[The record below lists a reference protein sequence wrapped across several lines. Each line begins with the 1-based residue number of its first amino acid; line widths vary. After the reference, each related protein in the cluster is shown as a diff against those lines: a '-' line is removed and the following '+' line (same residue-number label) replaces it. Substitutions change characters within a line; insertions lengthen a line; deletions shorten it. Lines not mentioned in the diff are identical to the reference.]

1 MRARMIRLRE
11 SAAARR
17 SDQAR
22 ARGKKHLG
30 WFIAV
35 EGGDGVGKS
44 TQITAIAAWLRKRGF
59 DVVTTREPGG
69 TPMGT
74 ALRDIVLHA
83 RDKTIGARAEA
94 LLFAADRAEH
104 IDKVV
109 RPALE
114 SGAVVLTD
122 RHVDSSI
129 AYQSGGRGLSAE
141 DVAALSA
148 FATDGLRPDLTVLL
162 DVDPAVAWERS
173 QTRPDAPD
181 KLEAEPA
188 EFHARVRA
196 VFKARAAA
204 DPPRY
209 LVVDAAEP
217 PGVVTAIIEDRLEK
231 LLPLSPRES
240 VEAEEKERA
249 LRAAQLAEEREQR
262 ARQEAAR
269 AEAEREAARRR
280 AEEEAAR
287 KEAESRRAE
296 AEKAE
301 RERAA
306 QERERLAAQEAQERR
321 RAEEEQR
328 AAQEQEAAERE
339 QARADA
345 ARRRE
350 AELAVRK
357 AEAIAKARARDQA
370 TQDLAGRALPPTE
383 ETRALPLDL
392 SQTQVLEARG
402 DVGEDD
408 GDEDDDA
415 PRIRW
420 RRGKGKKRP

>member
-1 MRARMIRLRE
+1 MIRLRE

-17 SDQAR
+17 SDQAH
-22 ARGKKHLG
+22 ARGHKHPG

-44 TQITAIAAWLRKRGF
+44 TQITAITSWLRKRGF
-59 DVVTTREPGG
+59 EVVTTREPGG
-69 TPMGT
+69 TPMGA
-74 ALRDIVLHA
+74 ALRDILLHA
-83 RDKTIGARAEA
+83 RDKGVGARAEA

-129 AYQSGGRGLSAE
+129 AYQSGGRGLSA
-141 DVAALSA
+141 DAVIALSA

-173 QTRPDAPD
+173 QTRAGGPD

-217 PGVVTAIIEDRLEK
+217 FGVVTAIIEDRLEK
-231 LLPLSPRES
+231 LLPLSSRES
-240 VEAEEKERA
+240 MEAEEKERA

-269 AEAEREAARRR
+269 AEAEREAARKK

-301 RERAA
+301 QERAA
-306 QERERLAAQEAQERR
+306 KERERLAALEAEERR
-321 RAEEEQR
+321 RAEEEKR
-328 AAQEQEAAERE
+328 AAEEHEAEERE
-339 QARADA
+339 QAQTDA
-345 ARRRE
+345 TRRRE
-350 AELAVRK
+350 AELTVRK

-370 TQDLAGRALPPTE
+370 TQDLAGRMLPPAE
-383 ETRALPLDL
+383 ETRALPVDL
-392 SQTQVLEARG
+392 SQTQLLEAR
-402 DVGEDD
+402 EDFED
-408 GDEDDDA
+408 EDDEDDDDDT